1 MARDVFIRLNR
12 CQYCNRP
19 GFVMWDADLFTC
31 DREICKTLA
40 FAELHRRSRSGL
52 APEVKLARAL
62 LRAFDTFEA
71 TVHRDVAGE
80 LFDDHFAARLVDR
93 ERRETARLI
102 SQVRAMARASSA
114 EAGSGLLSSAPPS
127 SIAALRDAG
136 WIRGSANETA
146 GRAPRPHRP
155 PPS

>member
-19 GFVMWDADLFTC
+19 GFVMWDAELFTC

-102 SQVRAMARASSA
+102 SQVRAMARRYPAAPVAA
-114 EAGSGLLSSAPPS
+114 EPRKPTPRFRRVVRRGRTVPLRRERQ
-127 SIAALRDAG
+127 AA
-136 WIRGSANETA
+136 
-146 GRAPRPHRP
+146 
-155 PPS
+155 